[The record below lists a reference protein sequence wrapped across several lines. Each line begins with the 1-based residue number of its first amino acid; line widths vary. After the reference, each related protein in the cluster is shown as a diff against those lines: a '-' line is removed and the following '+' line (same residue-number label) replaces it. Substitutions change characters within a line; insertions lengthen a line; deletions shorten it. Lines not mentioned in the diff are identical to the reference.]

1 MKAKGRTPAQQKPVP
16 ADWERRWIRWAQR
29 EMRRSEKQLLRETQG
44 SGPMR
49 ASAPTERT

>member
-1 MKAKGRTPAQQKPVP
+1 MSRERKAAQRKPVP
-16 ADWERRWIRWAQR
+16 ADWERRWIRWAQKQ
-29 EMRRSEKQLLRETQG
+29 MRRSEKQLLRETQG